1 MLKLSLWEA
10 QLCSGGTAH
19 FPCLTAVRATG
30 RNADMDQY
38 KDKITGLLQEFER
51 RLQVFSE
58 LEKEFAVFRSPFTV
72 KPSDMPADIQ
82 LEIIDLQCDT
92 NMKEK
97 FASVGLGTFYQYL
110 LPGYPKLTSLA
121 AKFLSMFG
129 TTYLCKQVFSVI
141 NLKQSTDQG

>member
-1 MLKLSLWEA
+1 M
-10 QLCSGGTAH
+10 
-19 FPCLTAVRATG
+19 RATG

-58 LEKEFAVFRSPFTV
+58 LEKEFAVFRPSFRV

-82 LEIIDLQCDT
+82 LEIIDLQCET

-97 FASVGLGTFYQYL
+97 FASVGLDTFYQYL
-110 LPGYPKLTSLA
+110 LPEGINIPSCKVFIHVWDYLSL
-121 AKFLSMFG
+121 
-129 TTYLCKQVFSVI
+129 
-141 NLKQSTDQG
+141 